1 MKTYRTRIT
10 LADPK
15 KLVLTN
21 LPFEPG
27 QDVEVLIRT
36 EPKKAS
42 LKALQMLLKQTQSLP
57 QAQTITKEDIK
68 AEIENYRD
76 GR

>member
-15 KLVLTN
+15 QLVLTN
-21 LPFEPG
+21 LPFQPG

-36 EPKKAS
+36 APKKAS
-42 LKALQMLLKQTQSLP
+42 LKALRMLLKQTQSLP
-57 QAQTITKEDIK
+57 QAQTIAQEDIK